1 MYWRTCTHE
10 LRVAERGAPGSF
22 LPTLPYYMAQGP
34 RRVWQVT
41 GALGP
46 QASGLSLQA
55 GLPTSTGPPH
65 GHRSEAEA
73 LRACAGAQ
81 LGVEDS
87 LEKGTPPG
95 DRGLRS

>member
-1 MYWRTCTHE
+1 MCTHE

-22 LPTLPYYMAQGP
+22 LPTLPYYLAQGP

-46 QASGLSLQA
+46 QAPGLSLLEA
-55 GLPTSTGPPH
+55 GLPTSTGPPR

-81 LGVEDS
+81 LSAEEDS

-95 DRGLRS
+95 DRGRRS